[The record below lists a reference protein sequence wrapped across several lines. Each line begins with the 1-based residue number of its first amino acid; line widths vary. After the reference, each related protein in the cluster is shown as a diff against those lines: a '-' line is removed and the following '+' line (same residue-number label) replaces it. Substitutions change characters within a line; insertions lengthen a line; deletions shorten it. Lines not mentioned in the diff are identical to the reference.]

1 MFFVA
6 WRSSLGQD
14 PSPGPGAACRG
25 GLRWVVGVCA
35 RVEGM
40 AFDVSDLD
48 VWEQAIQAP
57 VLLQTGVGFGV
68 QILGLKDETLRFLGL
83 RLWGSG
89 VGIMVL
95 G

>member
-1 MFFVA
+1 
-6 WRSSLGQD
+6 
-14 PSPGPGAACRG
+14 
-25 GLRWVVGVCA
+25 
-35 RVEGM
+35 M

-89 VGIMVL
+89 VGIRVL